1 MLTSAKDG
9 REAEKLRILNQ
20 RAALRQGFISEISS
34 INYFFLKG
42 AYIALGSNLG
52 KDQKV
57 NMVIVTKISRK
68 WQVLVPRQVR
78 DNLSLRPGSRISFE
92 ISLMNLAK
100 N

>member
-1 MLTSAKDG
+1 
-9 REAEKLRILNQ
+9 
-20 RAALRQGFISEISS
+20 
-34 INYFFLKG
+34 
-42 AYIALGSNLG
+42 
-52 KDQKV
+52 
-57 NMVIVTKISRK
+57 MVIVTKISRK